1 MSKSLIYKKRNN
13 LALIPPGP
21 GDFESIFLEIILPCR
36 KKLIVGCIY
45 RHPSSKISI
54 DLFTNEHLEPLLQR
68 ISSENKTC
76 ALMGDFNI
84 DLLKIET
91 VTNVSNYFNNLS
103 SNFFAPYI
111 LQPTTPISKSLID
124 NIFLNT
130 IDYNSFSGNITIQL
144 SDHLFQF
151 IILEGFFKDL
161 IPRKI
166 KIKERNFKIFNENE
180 FSKSI
185 KNMNL

>member
-1 MSKSLIYKKRNN
+1 MPGSEYP
-13 LALIPPGP
+13 APPGLT
-21 GDFESIFLEIILPCR
+21 F
-36 KKLIVGCIY
+36 Y
-45 RHPSSKISI
+45 ISI
-54 DLFTNEHLEPLLQR
+54 
-68 ISSENKTC
+68 S
-76 ALMGDFNI
+76 
-84 DLLKIET
+84 
-91 VTNVSNYFNNLS
+91 
-103 SNFFAPYI
+103 
-111 LQPTTPISKSLID
+111 ISKSLID

-166 KIKERNFKIFNENE
+166 KIKERNFNFFNENE

-185 KNMNL
+185 KNMNWEEILLLNNNDPNFPLVTELISFLMKWLLIKLFLEKSIN